1 MGKWLLRFL
10 KLFAP
15 LFRRQGID
23 TDRLFAIVE
32 LKLMMDT
39 RRVYMSWKQ
48 GQQSEN
54 KNHLT
59 TVLILYGLFGL
70 FMSLAVYQLPSLV
83 TAMII
88 FHAYVIFM
96 MAMTLITDFSS
107 VLLDTTDNQ
116 ILLPRPVNSKTL
128 FFARLIHVLLYLF
141 QFSIAICTFPLLV
154 VFYKFGPLVGIAAII
169 TSQLTVIIAVF
180 FTYILYLL
188 LMRFSNEQ
196 KVKEIVTYFQIVMT
210 LLFTVGYQI
219 IPRMIDLDGAIANFE
234 LKWYSFLLP
243 PVWMALALE
252 AVYEANFDWV
262 HLVMIFLAIA
272 GPVLLFKLMN
282 TYLSP
287 AFARQLGNL
296 SNDAQKKN
304 IEISKVQIKKAM
316 SSRIA
321 RLICMSGTERA
332 AFELTWKIT
341 GRDKGFRLQ
350 FYPSLG
356 YIPVIMFLVLFNGR
370 ISVEEQLQA
379 LPYSTKFLWLIYLP
393 LFTVATSL
401 PIITFNENFQASWVY
416 HSMPVKQPGYLISGA
431 IKAMVVK
438 FFVPVY
444 LVFFAIGLF
453 IWGIP
458 VADDFLLGLVNSLVS
473 LATLALLSTHYL
485 PFSRQ
490 PNVKQQSGRFI
501 QVILQVLVVG
511 ALVLV
516 HFLLLNK
523 TWMMYAIAL
532 AALAVLIIL
541 VKNLQS
547 LRWNKISV

>member
-1 MGKWLLRFL
+1 MGKWLLRVL
-10 KLFAP
+10 KLFTP

-48 GQQSEN
+48 GQQNEN

-59 TVLILYGLFGL
+59 TVLILYTLFGI
-70 FMSLAVYQLPSLV
+70 FMSMAVYQLPTLV
-83 TAMII
+83 TGMII

-96 MAMTLITDFSS
+96 MAMTLITDFSA

-154 VFYKFGPLVGIAAII
+154 VFYKFGALVGLSAII
-169 TSQLTVIIAVF
+169 TSQLTVVIAVF

-188 LMRFSNEQ
+188 MLRFSTEQ

-210 LLFTVGYQI
+210 LLFTVGYQV
-219 IPRMIDLDGAIANFE
+219 IPRMIDLNGAIATFNIS
-234 LKWYSFLLP
+234 WYSFLLP

-252 AVYEANFDWV
+252 AVHEFNFDVV
-262 HLVMIFLAIA
+262 HLIMILLAIL
-272 GPVLLFKLMN
+272 GPVILFRVMN
-282 TYLSP
+282 NYLSP
-287 AFARQLGNL
+287 AFSRQLGNL
-296 SNDAQKKN
+296 SNDPQKKQAA
-304 IEISKVQIKKAM
+304 IETKQEKK
-316 SSRIA
+316 SLPDILSRW
-321 RLICMSGTERA
+321 LCPDLTERA
-332 AFELTWKIT
+332 GFGLAWMIT

-350 FYPSLG
+350 FYPTLG
-356 YIPVIMFLVLFNGR
+356 YIPVILFLVLFNRG
-370 ISVEEQLQA
+370 SVEEQIAL
-379 LPYSTKFLWLIYLP
+379 LPYSSKFLWLIYLP
-393 LFTVATSL
+393 LFTVATGL
-401 PIITFNENFQASWVY
+401 PMIAFNENYQASWVY
-416 HSMPVKQPGYLISGA
+416 HSMPVQKPGYLISGA

-438 FFVPVY
+438 FFVPFYILFLSAGV
-444 LVFFAIGLF
+444 F
-453 IWGIP
+453 IWGAA
-458 VADDFLLGLVNSLVS
+458 VLDDFLLGLVNSLVS
-473 LATLALLSTHYL
+473 LATLAILSTHFL

-516 HFLLLNK
+516 HYFLLERTYL
-523 TWMMYAIAL
+523 MYAL
-532 AALAVLIIL
+532 TLVALAVLIIL